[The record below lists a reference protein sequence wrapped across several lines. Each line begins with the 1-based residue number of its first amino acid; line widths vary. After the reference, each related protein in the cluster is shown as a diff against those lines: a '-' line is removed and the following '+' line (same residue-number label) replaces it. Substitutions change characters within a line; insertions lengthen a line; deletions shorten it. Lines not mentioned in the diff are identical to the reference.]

1 MVVGKMRGSS
11 EFQRLLDRERSPF
24 ASMVE
29 RTMMV
34 SFPQNLSAGC
44 GEKDSEVLPKL
55 WKERSDAIMSESSE
69 VGRFLIAH
77 SLGAGW

>member
-29 RTMMV
+29 RTIVV
-34 SFPQNLSAGC
+34 SFPQNLS
-44 GEKDSEVLPKL
+44 EQ
-55 WKERSDAIMSESSE
+55 DAAKKIQKYFRNY
-69 VGRFLIAH
+69 GRKARTP
-77 SLGAGW
+77 